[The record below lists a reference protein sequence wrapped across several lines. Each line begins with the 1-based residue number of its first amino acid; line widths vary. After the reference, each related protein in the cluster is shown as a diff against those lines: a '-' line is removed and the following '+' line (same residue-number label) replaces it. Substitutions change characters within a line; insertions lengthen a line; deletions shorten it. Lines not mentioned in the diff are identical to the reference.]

1 MVYAAGMG
9 NACSFTGPPPTE
21 TPAPVC
27 SAFGLLGPTT
37 ERPRTIG
44 TKGQSGWSRPPG
56 KIHKMTLA
64 VRDPAESV
72 AFCEK
77 YLGCTEIAVP
87 DATLCP
93 RSVPVSRHRS
103 YTTRRCAWN

>member
-1 MVYAAGMG
+1 
-9 NACSFTGPPPTE
+9 
-21 TPAPVC
+21 
-27 SAFGLLGPTT
+27 
-37 ERPRTIG
+37 
-44 TKGQSGWSRPPG
+44 
-56 KIHKMTLA
+56 MTLA

-93 RSVPVSRHRS
+93 RSVPLYAIAALRS
-103 YTTRRCAWN
+103 

>member
-1 MVYAAGMG
+1 MG

-21 TPAPVC
+21 TPEPVC

-37 ERPRTIG
+37 ERPRTIV
-44 TKGQSGWSRPPG
+44 TKGQSGWSRPHG
-56 KIHKMTLA
+56 TIHKMTLA
-64 VRDPAESV
+64 VPRPAPSTPSTRRGHAITQVRDPAESV

-77 YLGCTEIAVP
+77 YLGCQEIEVP

-93 RSVPVSRHRS
+93 
-103 YTTRRCAWN
+103 